1 MVMGAIKIGQVAQ
14 QTGVSVDTIRFYER
28 RGVLPRPAR
37 RASGYR
43 VYTEATFERIRLVKT
58 LQGLGFTLDE
68 VIDALRT
75 VDQGLGTCES
85 ERWRLEAVLER
96 VDRNLEEL
104 QRVRRGVMSVLDGC
118 RSGQCTI
125 EATSGDV
132 SLSGEASTPAAP
144 GASHPSEPDTL
155 IRTSRQHDEVD
166 GAA

>member
-1 MVMGAIKIGQVAQ
+1 MGAIKIGQVAQ

-85 ERWRLEAVLER
+85 ERRRLEAVLER

-104 QRVRRGVMSVLDGC
+104 QRVRRGVVRVLDGC
-118 RSGQCTI
+118 HAGQC
-125 EATSGDV
+125 SM
-132 SLSGEASTPAAP
+132 EASSADAGLIEEGTPEAAHAESS
-144 GASHPSEPDTL
+144 GADADTL
-155 IRTSRQHDEVD
+155 VRANLHRDEVE